1 MIEWIEITGNK
12 LSWLAELGVKY
23 KINPLAIEDCFHKD
37 QRPKF
42 ENFEVHQFLV
52 WFMISNEKFYEIQ
65 FIIFPD
71 KLIFISD
78 DEPPRGETWRQFFK
92 IGSEYKDVWHMVY
105 SALDIATDAT
115 WEEVRRKF
123 IEIEGF
129 EQAIFQ
135 DTFDPRAVINLKKTL
150 NRIEAIIEHLP
161 SIPKQLEKFYTL
173 KNDLF
178 WKLRDLHDHC
188 ERMYTSV
195 MMHSSQIGM
204 VIDLYW
210 GYQSDRVN
218 RQMKKLTLLASV
230 AIPLTFWAS
239 FWGMNF
245 NIIPFS
251 STGLFL
257 FAMGIMI
264 FSVIIAIR
272 YLVKKG
278 YWSD

>member
-12 LSWLAELGVKY
+12 LSMLAELGVKF
-23 KINPLAIEDCFHKD
+23 KIHPLAIEDCFHKD

-78 DEPPRGETWRQFFK
+78 DLPPRGETWRQFFK
-92 IGSEYKDVWHMVY
+92 IGSDYKDVWHMIY

-115 WEEVRRKF
+115 WEAVRRKF
-123 IEIEGF
+123 IEIESF

-188 ERMYTSV
+188 ERMYT
-195 MMHSSQIGM
+195 
-204 VIDLYW
+204 
-210 GYQSDRVN
+210 
-218 RQMKKLTLLASV
+218 
-230 AIPLTFWAS
+230 
-239 FWGMNF
+239 
-245 NIIPFS
+245 
-251 STGLFL
+251 
-257 FAMGIMI
+257 
-264 FSVIIAIR
+264 
-272 YLVKKG
+272 
-278 YWSD
+278 